1 MEINHW
7 MDGDGL
13 PQPSPQDLRGRQSV
27 RATFKLSARAIEAMS
42 IVSVHLGIKQKSLFD
57 HLIEDAQS
65 LSHIAREIES
75 EKFRRLS
82 RIQKTFVIS
91 RRTLSSLDE
100 ISKQFQAPRDALV
113 EYSIQRLL
121 PVIAQERERH
131 RRRKEILND
140 MDEHLADGLK
150 ILRKSKSLLGEDDP
164 VFIRLAVC
172 HKGNGKCPIQC
183 ECICRKRRYYRGVL
197 GIRFNVHRSKVVR
210 LQYLS
215 RMQAVN

>member
-1 MEINHW
+1 MEDNGNNSW
-7 MDGDGL
+7 MDNDIL

-57 HLIEDAQS
+57 HLIEDAQT

-75 EKFRRLS
+75 EKFRTLS

-91 RRTLSSLDE
+91 RRTLSCLDE
-100 ISKQFQAPRDALV
+100 ISKRFQAPRDALV

-121 PVIAQERERH
+121 PVIDQERERH

-140 MDEHLADGLK
+140 MNAHLADGLK
-150 ILRKSKSLLGEDDP
+150 ILKKSKSLLGADDP
-164 VFIRLAVC
+164 VFIRLASAI
-172 HKGNGKCPIQC
+172 KG
-183 ECICRKRRYYRGVL
+183 L
-197 GIRFNVHRSKVVR
+197 
-210 LQYLS
+210 
-215 RMQAVN
+215 VNAQNHVNAFVEKGEIIEEF

>member
-1 MEINHW
+1 MEDNENKFW
-7 MDGDGL
+7 MDNGDL

-75 EKFRRLS
+75 EKFRTLS
-82 RIQKTFVIS
+82 RIQKTFVVS

-140 MDEHLADGLK
+140 MNEYLAEGLK
-150 ILRKSKSLLGEDDP
+150 ILQKSKSLLGEDDP
-164 VFIRLAVC
+164 VFIRLASAIKSMANAQSNVTVFVE
-172 HKGNGKCPIQC
+172 KGDII
-183 ECICRKRRYYRGVL
+183 EE
-197 GIRFNVHRSKVVR
+197 F
-210 LQYLS
+210 
-215 RMQAVN
+215 